1 MFPRYFFYA
10 GRYVQLAQNQLTVLD
25 ESNTQGQGH
34 ARVPRRRQDKIREDM
49 FNYPQTA
56 YKGKTNYSDL
66 TESKIQ

>member
-1 MFPRYFFYA
+1 
-10 GRYVQLAQNQLTVLD
+10 VLD

-34 ARVPRRRQDKIREDM
+34 ARVPSRRQDKIREDM

-66 TESKIQ
+66 TESAYLFWILVKNNHYMNWSQVLN